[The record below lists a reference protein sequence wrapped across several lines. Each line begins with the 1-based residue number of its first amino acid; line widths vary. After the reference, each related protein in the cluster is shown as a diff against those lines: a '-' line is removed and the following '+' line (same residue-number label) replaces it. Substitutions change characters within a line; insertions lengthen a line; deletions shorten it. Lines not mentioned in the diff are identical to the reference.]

1 MGANHSL
8 GKNRQ
13 NFCNAVNTPPK
24 TNHRLLFDPRSPSDC
39 ISRTP
44 IQIDNQVLPPSKLY
58 NHVMPHITGPDMNI
72 PENSDENA
80 NCKSALNVEEDEPKR
95 ISNVEPTLDPTVTL
109 TALVTNNNGQL
120 PPYQL

>member
-1 MGANHSL
+1 MGANNSL

-13 NFCNAVNTPPK
+13 NLHNTPPK
-24 TNHRLLFDPRSPSDC
+24 VNHRLLFDPRSPSDY

-44 IQIDNQVLPPSKLY
+44 IQIDNQLPLPTLKLY
-58 NHVMPHITGPDMNI
+58 NHVMPHITGPDISI
-72 PENSDENA
+72 PEDNDEN
-80 NCKSALNVEEDEPKR
+80 NHNQPNLNVEDDEPKR

-109 TALVTNNNGQL
+109 AALVTNNNGQL